1 MSPRSNRYL
10 HIHPSEEWRVQP
22 NLATPTSTPTSTFN
36 ESQLEQS
43 IIALL
48 KEQEYDIYL
57 ESRDQ
62 THSRIIHVKF
72 NWLCGFS
79 KNSLYLC
86 RDYRGCREMPNFSLK
101 PIYDIGP
108 IPYK

>member
-10 HIHPSEEWRVQP
+10 HIHPLEEWRVQP
-22 NLATPTSTPTSTFN
+22 NLATPTSTFN

-86 RDYRGCREMPNFSLK
+86 RDYRGCREMPNSSLK